1 MKDGK
6 SVSQLNKRRWGVKAL
21 KLLTVFLVFA
31 FLQSLWAD
39 EVVLQNGLNSY
50 DGCEDAW
57 IADWYSTNTGNQDT
71 LFAEL
76 EQCDG

>member
-1 MKDGK
+1 MKF
-6 SVSQLNKRRWGVKAL
+6 L
-21 KLLTVFLVFA
+21 KLLTLFLLFVS
-31 FLQSLWAD
+31 LQSVWA
-39 EVVLQNGLNSY
+39 EETVTLQNGLNSY